1 MSMDSKIILPFILII
16 ALFLGGC
23 TTVQNT
29 NPGTMITAGQS
40 PVPSTAVTTPVPSA
54 VSTTV
59 TAPTISQPPQLTS
72 DDVNNHFM
80 DLAFGG
86 GNIYLERI
94 TTSPNPITFSIS
106 GGLDSDKVTIEEFF
120 KEFNELSQSVKL
132 FENLKEGTSGQIQM
146 KFLSP
151 EGLEAIDMK
160 SSNPWLN
167 KEFKKDGVT
176 YAKVKDNQIYI
187 NSGLQGDTRKHYI
200 LLALLFELGFK
211 GETLK
216 YPDSIFYYQG
226 NDVINLSLV
235 DVKAAQIMY
244 GLGLYNGMTVDDV
257 KKRIFLK
264 ST

>member
-1 MSMDSKIILPFILII
+1 MDSKILLPFIVIII
-16 ALFLGGC
+16 ALLLGGC
-23 TTVQNT
+23 TAMQNS
-29 NPGTMITAGQS
+29 NPGTTVTAG
-40 PVPSTAVTTPVPSA
+40 TAPVPSA
-54 VSTTV
+54 IVTTAIPSPTSTPLPIPAT
-59 TAPTISQPPQLTS
+59 PEPPKLTS

-106 GGLDSDKVTIEEFF
+106 GGTASDIVTIEGFF
-120 KEFNELSQSVKL
+120 NEFNDLSQSVKI
-132 FENLKEGTSGQIQM
+132 FENLKEGTSGQIQI

-151 EGLEAIDMK
+151 EGLEAINMK
-160 SSNPWLN
+160 STDPWLN
-167 KEFKKDGVT
+167 KEFKSDGVT
-176 YAKVKDNQIYI
+176 YAKVKANQIYI
-187 NSGLQGDTRKHYI
+187 NSALRDDTRKHYL
-200 LLALLFELGFK
+200 LLAVLFELGFK

-226 NDVINLSLV
+226 NNVTNLSLV

-244 GLGLYNGMTVDDV
+244 GLGLYNGMTVEDV
-257 KKRIFLK
+257 KKRVFLK

>member
-1 MSMDSKIILPFILII
+1 MDSKIILPFILII
-16 ALFLGGC
+16 ALLLGGC

-29 NPGTMITAGQS
+29 NPGTAVPTGPAQI
-40 PVPSTAVTTPVPSA
+40 PSTAVNTPVPTTM
-54 VSTTV
+54 STLAPVV
-59 TAPTISQPPQLTS
+59 TASQPPQLTS

-94 TTSPNPITFSIS
+94 TTAPNPITFSIS
-106 GGLDSDKVTIEEFF
+106 GGSDSDKATIEEFF
-120 KEFNELSQSVKL
+120 REFNSLSQSVKL
-132 FENLKEGTSGQIQM
+132 FENLKEGTSGQIQI

-151 EGLEAIDMK
+151 EGLGAIDMK

-167 KEFKKDGVT
+167 KEFKKDGET

-187 NSGLQGDTRKHYI
+187 NSGLRGDERKHYI
-200 LLALLFELGFK
+200 LLAILFELGFK

-226 NDVINLSLV
+226 NNVINLSLV

-244 GLGLYNGMTVDDV
+244 GLGLYNGMTVEDV
-257 KKRIFLK
+257 KKRVFLK

>member
-1 MSMDSKIILPFILII
+1 MRSSVIIIFIVII
-16 ALFLGGC
+16 AMLLGGC
-23 TTVQNT
+23 TMVQNT
-29 NPGTMITAGQS
+29 NPGSTGTAG
-40 PVPSTAVTTPVPSA
+40 PTPIPSTAVPTTIP
-54 VSTTV
+54 TTLI
-59 TAPTISQPPQLTS
+59 TQAPIAAPPLPAQLTS

-94 TTSPNPITFSIS
+94 TTSANPVISSIS
-106 GGLDSDKVTIEEFF
+106 GGTDSDKASIEAFF
-120 KEFNELSQSVKL
+120 KEFNSLSQSVKL
-132 FENLKEGTSGQIQM
+132 FENLKEGTSGQIQI

-151 EGLEAIDMK
+151 EGLLAIDMK
-160 SSNPWLN
+160 SSDTWLN

-176 YAKVKDNQIYI
+176 YAKVKDNQVYI
-187 NSGLQGDTRKHYI
+187 NSSLEGDTRKHYI
-200 LLALLFELGFK
+200 LLGLLFELGFK

-226 NDVINLSLV
+226 NNVTDLSLV

-244 GLGLYNGMTVDDV
+244 GLGLYNGMTVEDV

>member
-1 MSMDSKIILPFILII
+1 MDPKTIFPFIIII
-16 ALFLGGC
+16 AVLLGGC
-23 TTVQNT
+23 TAMQNT
-29 NPGTMITAGQS
+29 PPDTTVTVAPS
-40 PVPSTAVTTPVPSA
+40 PVPSTIAATPIPSTASTQVQVT
-54 VSTTV
+54 
-59 TAPTISQPPQLTS
+59 PTSRPPQLTS

-106 GGLDSDKVTIEEFF
+106 GGTDSDKATIEAFF
-120 KEFNELSQSVKL
+120 KEFNDLSQSVQL
-132 FENLKEGTSGQIQM
+132 FENLKEGNSGQIQI

-151 EGLEAIDMK
+151 DGLEAIDMK
-160 SSNPWLN
+160 SSNAWLN
-167 KEFKKDGVT
+167 KEFKSDGVT

-187 NSGLQGDTRKHYI
+187 NSALQGDARKHYI
-200 LLALLFELGFK
+200 LLAILFELGFK

-226 NDVINLSLV
+226 NNVTGLSMV
-235 DVKAAQIMY
+235 DEKAAQIMY

-257 KKRIFLK
+257 KKRVFLK

>member
-1 MSMDSKIILPFILII
+1 MSPKIILPIIVII
-16 ALFLGGC
+16 ALLLGGC
-23 TTVQNT
+23 TTMQNT
-29 NPGTMITAGQS
+29 V
-40 PVPSTAVTTPVPSA
+40 PV
-54 VSTTV
+54 TTV
-59 TAPTISQPPQLTS
+59 TATPGPVPATTVTTSVPTAISTQVPVPTTSPPPQLTS

-94 TTSPNPITFSIS
+94 STSPNPVIFSIS
-106 GGLDSDKVTIEEFF
+106 GGSDSDKTTIETFF
-120 KEFNELSQSVKL
+120 KEFNDLSQSVQL
-132 FENLKEGTSGQIQM
+132 FENLKEGTTGQIQI

-151 EGLEAIDMK
+151 EGLDAIDMK
-160 SSNPWLN
+160 TSDPWLN

-176 YAKVKDNQIYI
+176 YAKVKDNQVYI
-187 NSGLQGDTRKHYI
+187 NSALQGDTRKHYI
-200 LLALLFELGFK
+200 LLGILFELGFK

-226 NDVINLSLV
+226 NNVTGLSLV

-244 GLGLYNGMTVDDV
+244 GLGLYNGMTVEDV
-257 KKRIFLK
+257 KKRVFLK

>member
-1 MSMDSKIILPFILII
+1 MDKKIILPFIVIV
-16 ALFLGGC
+16 ALLLGGC
-23 TTVQNT
+23 TSVQNT
-29 NPGTMITAGQS
+29 PPGPA
-40 PVPSTAVTTPVPSA
+40 VTAVTNSIPSTPVP
-54 VSTTV
+54 TTV
-59 TAPTISQPPQLTS
+59 PPTVSIPLPSPTQSPQLTS

-94 TTSPNPITFSIS
+94 TTSANPITFSIS
-106 GGLDSDKVTIEEFF
+106 GGTDTDKAAIEAFF
-120 KEFNELSQSVKL
+120 KEFNDLSQSVKL
-132 FENLKEGTSGQIQM
+132 FENLKEGTSGQIQI

-151 EGLEAIDMK
+151 DGLDAIDMK
-160 SSNPWLN
+160 SSNTWLN
-167 KEFKKDGVT
+167 KEFKSGGET
-176 YAKVKDNQIYI
+176 YAKVKDNQVYI
-187 NSGLQGDTRKHYI
+187 NSGLTGDTRTHYI

-226 NDVINLSLV
+226 NNVTALSLV

-257 KKRIFLK
+257 KKRVLLK